1 MRVSAVAFRFHS
13 LLFAYIPRIFDI
25 VVSQLLV
32 YLLLYPL
39 NTENMPLCGKVC
51 SKCNTAELTGDCRV
65 FSSSFFQ
72 SIEAP
77 FYLDFTHV

>member
-1 MRVSAVAFRFHS
+1 MRDFSVLPSLSCFHS

-51 SKCNTAELTGDCRV
+51 SKCITAELTAEQLWSIFFF
-65 FSSSFFQ
+65 FS
-72 SIEAP
+72 IN
-77 FYLDFTHV
+77 